1 MTARWRRAAL
11 AAVLSVAGVCSV
23 GAQVSA
29 PLREAE
35 PAEVVRWFVEGCV
48 AHEGEP
54 VPVMDWALTRGFD
67 PLDPIFP
74 EVGALLA
81 GRAGAVLRSP
91 DGAVMLATTT
101 DGACTVWAERS
112 IGPAVFLALQQA
124 IGQLSG
130 GGARV
135 QVQFERHIERAG
147 AWRRQW
153 QARYRRVGG
162 AMDLGLGSVTT
173 LTDTPAA
180 QVLQLSR
187 VPPAGPVSDPDGLP
201 RR

>member
-1 MTARWRRAAL
+1 VTARWRLASL
-11 AAVLSVAGVCSV
+11 AAVLSASGLCGAG
-23 GAQVSA
+23 A
-29 PLREAE
+29 REAAPSRE
-35 PAEVVRWFVEGCV
+35 AAPAEVVRWFVEACIV
-48 AHEGEP
+48 HEGEP
-54 VPVMDWALTRGFD
+54 VPVMDWALTQGFD

-112 IGPAVFLALQQA
+112 AGPAVFLALQQA
-124 IGQLSG
+124 IGQLSSR
-130 GGARV
+130 GARV

-162 AMDLGLGSVTT
+162 SMDLGLGSVTT
-173 LTDTPAA
+173 LTDAPAA

-187 VPPAGPVSDPDGLP
+187 VPPAGSASDPDGLP

>member
-1 MTARWRRAAL
+1 VTARWRLAGLAAAL
-11 AAVLSVAGVCSV
+11 CAAGACSAW
-23 GAQVSA
+23 AQEPNV
-29 PLREAE
+29 PREAA

-54 VPVMDWALTRGFD
+54 VPVMDWALTQGFD

-112 IGPAVFLALQQA
+112 AGPAVFLALQQA
-124 IGQLSG
+124 VGQLG
-130 GGARV
+130 IRGARV
-135 QVQFERHIERAG
+135 QVQFERNIERAG

-162 AMDLGLGSVTT
+162 SMDLGLGSVTT
-173 LTDTPAA
+173 LTDAPAA

-187 VPPAGPVSDPDGLP
+187 VPPAGSASDPDGLP

>member
-1 MTARWRRAAL
+1 MTVRWRLAGL
-11 AAVLSVAGVCSV
+11 AAVLSAASVCSTW
-23 GAQVSA
+23 AQDAS
-29 PLREAE
+29 PPREAA
-35 PAEVVRWFVEGCV
+35 PAEVVRWFVEGCIV
-48 AHEGEP
+48 HEGEP
-54 VPVMDWALTRGFD
+54 VPVMDWALTQGFD

-91 DGAVMLATTT
+91 DGAVMLATTS

-112 IGPAVFLALQQA
+112 AGPAVFLALQQA
-124 IGQLSG
+124 VGQLASR
-130 GGARV
+130 GARV
-135 QVQFERHIERAG
+135 QVQFERNIERAG

-173 LTDTPAA
+173 LTDAPAA

-187 VPPAGPVSDPDGLP
+187 VAPAGPASDPDGLP

>member
-1 MTARWRRAAL
+1 VTACWRLAGL
-11 AAVLSVAGVCSV
+11 AAVLSVAGVYSAW
-23 GAQVSA
+23 AQDVS
-29 PLREAE
+29 PPREAV
-35 PAEVVRWFVEGCV
+35 PAEVVRWFVEGCIV
-48 AHEGEP
+48 HEGEP
-54 VPVMDWALTRGFD
+54 VPVMDWALTQGFD
-67 PLDPIFP
+67 PLDPLFP

-124 IGQLSG
+124 VGQLASR
-130 GGARV
+130 GARV
-135 QVQFERHIERAG
+135 QVQFERNIERAG

-153 QARYRRVGG
+153 QARYRLVGG
-162 AMDLGLGSVTT
+162 SMDLGLGSVTT
-173 LTDTPAA
+173 LTEAPAA

-187 VPPAGPVSDPDGLP
+187 VPPAGPASDPDGLP

>member
-1 MTARWRRAAL
+1 MADRLRLAVIAAAL
-11 AAVLSVAGVCSV
+11 WVWAPSAGLARDVAG
-23 GAQVSA
+23 
-29 PLREAE
+29 LRDAV
-35 PAEVVRWFVEGCV
+35 PTEVVRWFVEGCV

-54 VPVMDWALTRGFD
+54 VPVMDWALTQGFD

-124 IGQLSG
+124 IGQLASR
-130 GGARV
+130 GARV

-187 VPPAGPVSDPDGLP
+187 VPPAGPASDPDGLP

>member
-1 MTARWRRAAL
+1 MAARWRRAGL
-11 AAVLSVAGVCSV
+11 AAALCAAGAC
-23 GAQVSA
+23 GAWAQESNA
-29 PLREAE
+29 LREAA

-54 VPVMDWALTRGFD
+54 VPVMDWALTQGFD

-112 IGPAVFLALQQA
+112 AGPAVFLAFQQA
-124 IGQLSG
+124 LGQLGSR
-130 GGARV
+130 GARV
-135 QVQFERHIERAG
+135 QVQFERNIERAG

-162 AMDLGLGSVTT
+162 SMDLGLGSVTT
-173 LTDTPAA
+173 LTDAPAA

-187 VPPAGPVSDPDGLP
+187 VPPAGSASDPDGLP